1 MFTCVTQVS
10 SHVWMGP
17 SARIDMAHYAKAA
30 VFQTS
35 SHSFTDLEE
44 DQSGSHSN
52 NQMEQIWHGRYH
64 VNENQLHS
72 HS

>member
-35 SHSFTDLEE
+35 SHSFTDLEK
-44 DQSGSHSN
+44 DQSGSYRN
-52 NQMEQIWHGRYH
+52 ILMEQIWKGRYH
-64 VNENQLHS
+64 VNENQGRTHS
-72 HS
+72 